1 MNEANEELKNNLNRP
16 SCLVLGG
23 TEGNPQEWKKI
34 IHREL
39 YERSEKV
46 KEGKQ
51 VTKSAKVKEAQK
63 TKAHVEGY
71 EATPS

>member
-16 SCLVLGG
+16 SCLVFGG
-23 TEGNPQEWKKI
+23 TEPEGNPQEWRKI

-39 YERSEKV
+39 YERSEQV

-51 VTKSAKVKEAQK
+51 VAKSAKVKK
-63 TKAHVEGY
+63 
-71 EATPS
+71 